1 MSRRPGDRRGMPP
14 RRARQPSLLC
24 FDPNQSGVPVMG
36 LVIRH
41 TALLVTAIMN
51 FIVVVLALFVLKALR
66 SRRIRRGGAQLHAHA
81 D

>member
-1 MSRRPGDRRGMPP
+1 
-14 RRARQPSLLC
+14 
-24 FDPNQSGVPVMG
+24 MG